1 MTQLGNKEILAAVEL
16 VLSTE
21 TDYGFSV
28 EYDAE
33 ANPIIKIAPK
43 MKEEQTTGKSNLKP
57 PQ

>member
-1 MTQLGNKEILAAVEL
+1 MKKLGNKEILAAVEL

-43 MKEEQTTGKSNLKP
+43 IKEQQTT
-57 PQ
+57 

>member
-1 MTQLGNKEILAAVEL
+1 MGNKEILAAVEL